1 MAIQGSNTKNKTS
14 NNRLIY
20 VKNSLTILLIL
31 LLFLISI
38 DLLIKSSASLSF
50 DLVKNILSI
59 TSDPFIGLF
68 IGLLI
73 TAMIQSSSTS
83 TSLVVA
89 FVASGALSL
98 EDAIPIALGANI
110 GTTITSS
117 IVALGYIAK
126 KNEFR
131 KAITAATLHDFFN
144 IFLVIILLPL
154 ELHYGLLSWL
164 SLSISEF
171 FTNGNDLSNS
181 NPIIIGELIS
191 KNFYDKYLLTTQNR
205 SILVLIVSFFMLF
218 GSLKLF
224 SGFIYNQ
231 LVSKTKERFQQVV
244 FKKDL
249 TSFNWGF
256 FSTALLQSSSVTTS
270 LIVPLVATGKITA
283 KRAFP
288 FIMGANIGTTIT
300 AFIAA
305 LYKSNAALSLAITH
319 LLFNLFGVILFM
331 PFEKIRNIPL
341 WTATEFGK
349 LTLKSRIIGFL
360 YFLITFFLLPFT
372 LIYIHQM

>member
-1 MAIQGSNTKNKTS
+1 M
-14 NNRLIY
+14 
-20 VKNSLTILLIL
+20 
-31 LLFLISI
+31 
-38 DLLIKSSASLSF
+38 
-50 DLVKNILSI
+50 
-59 TSDPFIGLF
+59 
-68 IGLLI
+68 
-73 TAMIQSSSTS
+73 
-83 TSLVVA
+83 
-89 FVASGALSL
+89 
-98 EDAIPIALGANI
+98 
-110 GTTITSS
+110 
-117 IVALGYIAK
+117 
-126 KNEFR
+126 
-131 KAITAATLHDFFN
+131 
-144 IFLVIILLPL
+144 
-154 ELHYGLLSWL
+154 
-164 SLSISEF
+164 SISEF